1 MIEVLFGESESAS
14 MKVAKCTNITGK
26 PDGPTTVWT
35 VGKKKLPRKEHMGWI
50 KGTSE
55 EVICLGFLLDIG
67 NIQETIDSPYRKK
80 LIHDMYIQES
90 LGKDPEADTELWNLA
105 GVYVREMQRLK
116 KYLEEGEAIRI
127 WYSDAPYSVC
137 GFYHL
142 CSVLSEY
149 ENQIWVVKLPEH
161 IAFGN
166 NIASYQNWGEVAAE
180 EFAGFLS
187 YERELSRE
195 EIRMYCSVWNELK
208 EENTP
213 LRVIINGKI
222 MGVAEDFYDF
232 LIWKEL
238 TNKPIKEAR
247 LIGNI
252 MGKYPVSK
260 SDWWYAKRIND
271 FIAEGKIKVAVD
283 SEISYARWIC
293 RR

>member
-14 MKVAKCTNITGK
+14 MKAAKCTVITDK
-26 PDGPTTVWT
+26 TDGPTSVWIA
-35 VGKKKLPRKEHMGWI
+35 GKKKPPKKEHTGWI
-50 KGTSE
+50 RGTSE

-67 NIQETIDSPYRKK
+67 NIQEAIDSPYRKK
-80 LIHDMYIQES
+80 LIHDMYMQES
-90 LGKDPEADTELWNLA
+90 WRSDSEIDAEFWNLA
-105 GVYVREMQRLK
+105 GAYVREMQRLK
-116 KYLEEGEAIRI
+116 KYLEEGESIRI

-142 CSVLSEY
+142 CSILSEY
-149 ENQIWVVKLPEH
+149 ENQIRVVKLPEY
-161 IAFGN
+161 IVLGN
-166 NIASYQNWGEVAAE
+166 IIISYQNWGEVAAE
-180 EFAGFLS
+180 EFASFLS
-187 YERELSRE
+187 YEKELSRE
-195 EIRMYCSVWNELK
+195 EIQMYRSVWNELK

-213 LRVIINGKI
+213 LRAIINGKI
-222 MGVAEDFYDF
+222 IGVTEDFYDF

-238 TNKPIKEAR
+238 TDKPIKEAR

-271 FIAEGKIKVAVD
+271 FIAEGTIKVAED
-283 SEISYARWIC
+283 SEISYARLIC